1 MWTHHG
7 HPRGAAE
14 SVELREAKRLRAL
27 QALSTTWIRVVV
39 VAMVVSPVNV
49 RSEPTQSRQNSFGDA
64 VDVLQPWAGGACP
77 AGATDAVVS
86 AGESVAASGLE
97 LCTGGEAELLVLGEL
112 TVAPAAPAPAP
123 PSPPSPPPPSH
134 PPPSSPP
141 PPALPAGT
149 SWSALQL
156 WADGACTAGASDVV
170 VSAGKSV
177 AASSLE
183 VCSGGGQAELLVL
196 GELTVAPVAPDPAP
210 PSPPSQPLA
219 SPESPAPPPLPSR
232 TPPLPP
238 PSSPPPPILPA
249 GTSWSALQPW
259 AGGACPAGATDVV
272 VSAGESVVASSL
284 ELCSGGGQT
293 ELLMLGELA
302 VTPAAPGPAPTAP
315 PSPPPPSPPPPH
327 APPPFGSATPEQ
339 RGNEIS
345 AVMVAGIG
353 ISSLVGA
360 IVLAIALRVV
370 LKRCKESAA
379 QSHRTMIE
387 ESGMD
392 HVDDLVEE
400 PALSDVKAV
409 VDESALS
416 HVNTL

>member
-1 MWTHHG
+1 MGIHVPLPACWSPPHAPPPPPQWACELSETRVSGAQDIAHAWTHHG
-7 HPRGAAE
+7 HPHGAVE

-64 VDVLQPWAGGACP
+64 VDV
-77 AGATDAVVS
+77 
-86 AGESVAASGLE
+86 
-97 LCTGGEAELLVLGEL
+97 
-112 TVAPAAPAPAP
+112 
-123 PSPPSPPPPSH
+123 
-134 PPPSSPP
+134 
-141 PPALPAGT
+141 
-149 SWSALQL
+149 
-156 WADGACTAGASDVV
+156 
-170 VSAGKSV
+170 
-177 AASSLE
+177 
-183 VCSGGGQAELLVL
+183 
-196 GELTVAPVAPDPAP
+196 
-210 PSPPSQPLA
+210 
-219 SPESPAPPPLPSR
+219 
-232 TPPLPP
+232 
-238 PSSPPPPILPA
+238 
-249 GTSWSALQPW
+249 LQPW

>member
-1 MWTHHG
+1 MGIHVPLPACWSPPHAPPPPPQWACELSETRVSGAQDIAHVWTHHG

-86 AGESVAASGLE
+86 AGE
-97 LCTGGEAELLVLGEL
+97 
-112 TVAPAAPAPAP
+112 
-123 PSPPSPPPPSH
+123 
-134 PPPSSPP
+134 
-141 PPALPAGT
+141 
-149 SWSALQL
+149 
-156 WADGACTAGASDVV
+156 
-170 VSAGKSV
+170 SV